1 MRQAPANY
9 TPAPA
14 CNGYEFSAGSGYRLP
29 EYPFTPA
36 PELATDQITRH
47 SVVIVGAG
55 LAGLRLG
62 CALN

>member
-1 MRQAPANY
+1 MLQALAKYMQAP
-9 TPAPA
+9 TG
-14 CNGYEFSAGSGYRLP
+14 NGYEFSTGTGYQLP
-29 EYPFTPA
+29 EYAFTP

-55 LAGLRLG
+55 LAGLRLA